1 MYLSDHLPCFNLI
14 WNQNTPRQIPRYV
27 TCIMNNCVV
36 DNIMNHLK
44 YIAWNAVLK
53 NMDAN
58 QDSTKCIYIYI
69 YTVTLDITWLIS
81 AKQTLLFLTG
91 FVNVKTIFVGVQ
103 KRLYAYKTFCTRTNP
118 FVREHNLL
126 YTYKTFVRFQK
137 EA

>member
-69 YTVTLDITWLIS
+69 HCYSRYNLADFCQANTAFSYRFCKRKNYFCWGT
-81 AKQTLLFLTG
+81 
-91 FVNVKTIFVGVQ
+91 KT
-103 KRLYAYKTFCTRTNP
+103 LYAYKTFCTRTNP

-126 YTYKTFVRFQK
+126 YMYKTFVRFQK